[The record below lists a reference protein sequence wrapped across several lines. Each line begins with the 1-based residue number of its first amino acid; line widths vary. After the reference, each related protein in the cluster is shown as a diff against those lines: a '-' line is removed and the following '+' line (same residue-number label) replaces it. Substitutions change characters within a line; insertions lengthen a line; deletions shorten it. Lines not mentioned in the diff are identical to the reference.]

1 MLMTGFVLH
10 KGKFHERVSCLA
22 IQEFLDQ
29 VLSVSIHINTTR
41 LYCDADGVFNMVAKV
56 RSASQAQ
63 MSAHQ
68 LVDLG
73 LEYIEKLSAAVF
85 YQVHSNR
92 IYCMDVAT
100 TTRRFTTV

>member
-1 MLMTGFVLH
+1 MLMTGFVLQ
-10 KGKFHERVSCLA
+10 KCKINERVLCLA

-29 VLSVSIHINTTR
+29 ELSISIHINTAR
-41 LYCDADGVFNMVAKV
+41 LYCDTNGVFILVAKV